1 MIEDSTAPLFLV
13 YRQLW
18 TKGRGEIRLNRSH
31 AAMHDKQYAFH
42 AINLSKGNVRSRNIY
57 KITSILAVAQS
68 LSGSGSG
75 MTVLFK
81 YVIWRYQLAMLS
93 RGDIDQGLTKG
104 SKASTM
110 SPTMA
115 RKFLLVTSLSEIFLV
130 RMKFLSFS
138 NSMSL

>member
-1 MIEDSTAPLFLV
+1 
-13 YRQLW
+13 
-18 TKGRGEIRLNRSH
+18 
-31 AAMHDKQYAFH
+31 
-42 AINLSKGNVRSRNIY
+42 
-57 KITSILAVAQS
+57 
-68 LSGSGSG
+68 

>member
-81 YVIWRYQLAMLS
+81 YVI
-93 RGDIDQGLTKG
+93 KG